1 MRTSIDRNQLQRLLQ
16 RHRRVLAAALAG
28 LATLMALSVIRAP
41 QDSPTSSVTILGNA
55 QPGPGEVAV
64 PVMLKD
70 QAIASIAEPGDLVDI
85 LAVAKAGVGSEVT
98 QPATQ
103 IVARRARVIETSQPD
118 SGFMPLASGL
128 LVVAVDEAT
137 ALDLASAAATSDL
150 SIAVHPSA

>member
-1 MRTSIDRNQLQRLLQ
+1 MRTSFDRDHLQRFIQ

-70 QAIASIAEPGDLVDI
+70 QAIASIAAPGDLVDI

-103 IVARRARVIETSQPD
+103 IVARRARVIETSHPD
-118 SGFMPLASGL
+118 AGFMPLASGL